1 MGMMQSLQASF
12 SGLQVQRAR
21 MNVIAEN
28 LANASVTRTP
38 EGGPYKPKEIIIASQ
53 PQRSSFSKLLQ
64 SYHNNDQNNDVRE
77 VKVIDIVDVPD
88 AVRMEYDPQH
98 PDANS
103 QGYVAY
109 PNISVLQEM
118 VDLIAASRLYEANVT
133 AINTAK
139 DMAYRA
145 LQIGKV

>member
-1 MGMMQSLQASF
+1 MNMMSGLEVSF
-12 SGLQVQRAR
+12 SGLQAQRAR

-38 EGGPYKPKEIIIASQ
+38 EGGPYKPKEIIIGSK
-53 PQRSSFSKLLQ
+53 PLTTSFDTLLQ
-64 SYHNNDQNNDVRE
+64 SHQTYGVSKVTVLDV
-77 VKVIDIVDVPD
+77 VNAAD
-88 AVRMEYDPQH
+88 ATRLEYDPNH
-98 PDANS
+98 PDADP

-139 DMAYRA
+139 DMAQRA
-145 LQIGKV
+145 LQIGRV